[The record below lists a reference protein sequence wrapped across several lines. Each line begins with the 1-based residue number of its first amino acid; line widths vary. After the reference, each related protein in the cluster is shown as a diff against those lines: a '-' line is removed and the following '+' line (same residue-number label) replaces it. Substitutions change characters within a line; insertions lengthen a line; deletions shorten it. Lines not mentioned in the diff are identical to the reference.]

1 MGPPAAYPQ
10 DLAQPQPG
18 VGYVRDRGRSADT
31 QDLSPEA
38 SNTRACARWIRL
50 PGARDEANATRI
62 TQGMLPI
69 SSAPTTA
76 SRKSSNSA
84 ERASGH
90 VQATASGLR

>member
-50 PGARDEANATRI
+50 PGAANQAARFA
-62 TQGMLPI
+62 LPAGDAF
-69 SSAPTTA
+69 SSCGDRVEG
-76 SRKSSNSA
+76 S
-84 ERASGH
+84 
-90 VQATASGLR
+90 